1 MKSIVM
7 AAGKGTRL
15 QSEKF
20 NLPKVLREA
29 DGKALIDHVL
39 SNIPF
44 IKKDDTVIIAGYMK
58 EKVIEHLGEEYKFA
72 IQEEQLGTGHA
83 VMMAEEEL
91 RDYKGNVIVLSGDM
105 PLISKTTY
113 ENIVTFH
120 QENNCDCTVLT
131 CVTEKKLP
139 FGRIIKE
146 NDFVKNIVE
155 EKDCTEEQKKIKEL
169 NAGVYVFDCEKLFEN
184 LKNIKNTN
192 AQKEYYLTDVP
203 KLMAE
208 KGLRVMS
215 FPIFDEIEITGVNT
229 QEDLEYVENVL
240 KNK

>member
-1 MKSIVM
+1 MKSIVL

-20 NLPKVLREA
+20 HLPKVLRQA
-29 DGKALIDHVL
+29 NDKALIDYVL
-39 SNIPF
+39 ENVPF
-44 IKKDDTVIIAGYMK
+44 IKKEDTVIIAGYMK
-58 EKVIEHLGEEYKFA
+58 EKVIEHLGNEYNFA

-83 VMMAEEEL
+83 VMMAEDL
-91 RDYKGNVIVLSGDM
+91 LKDYKGDVIVLSGDM
-105 PLISKTTY
+105 PLISKETY
-113 ENIVTFH
+113 ENIVNFH
-120 QENNCDCTVLT
+120 NKNACDCTVLT
-131 CVTEKKLP
+131 CVTDKKLP

-146 NDFVKNIVE
+146 NGMVCNIVE

-169 NAGVYVFDCEKLFEN
+169 NAGVYVFNCEKLFEN

-192 AQKEYYLTDVP
+192 AQSEYYLTDVP
-203 KLMAE
+203 KLMAA
-208 KGLRVMS
+208 KGYKVMS

-229 QEDLEYVENVL
+229 LEDLEYVENVL

>member
-29 DGKALIDHVL
+29 NGKALIDYVL
-39 SNIPF
+39 ENVPF
-44 IKKDDTVIIAGYMK
+44 IKKEDTVIVAGYMK
-58 EKVIEHLGEEYKFA
+58 EKVMEHLGNEYKFA
-72 IQEEQLGTGHA
+72 VQQQQLGTGHA
-83 VMMAEEEL
+83 VMMAEEAL
-91 RDYKGNVIVLSGDM
+91 KDYTGNVIVLSGDM
-105 PLISKTTY
+105 PLISKGTY
-113 ENIVTFH
+113 ENIVNFH
-120 QENNCDCTVLT
+120 EENRCDCTVLT
-131 CVTEKKLP
+131 CVTDKKLP

-146 NDFVKNIVE
+146 NDMVINIVE

-169 NAGVYVFDCEKLFEN
+169 NAGVYVFDSKKLFEN

-192 AQKEYYLTDVP
+192 AQCEYYLTDVP
-203 KLMAE
+203 KIMAA
-208 KGLRVMS
+208 KGYKVMS

-229 QEDLEYVENVL
+229 QEDLDYVENIL
-240 KNK
+240 RNK